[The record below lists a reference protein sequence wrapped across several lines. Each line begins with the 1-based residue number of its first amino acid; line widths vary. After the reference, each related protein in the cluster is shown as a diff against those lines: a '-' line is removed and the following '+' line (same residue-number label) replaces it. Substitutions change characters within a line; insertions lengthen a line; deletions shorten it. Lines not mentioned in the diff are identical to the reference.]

1 MNTNINI
8 YNKKQ
13 LKLVTKKINKKTL
26 KYKVK

>member
-13 LKLVTKKINKKTL
+13 LKLVPKKINKKTL